1 MVKHY
6 LDSSVVLAWLLEGKN
21 LLQELEG
28 EESAASSRIMWVEVS
43 RVIHRALQTDRLDPV
58 AATEARH
65 NFARF
70 AAGLHQIRLADEV
83 LARASGPYPLNIR
96 TLDAIHLASAEM
108 WLSGELNKDPSEM
121 SVWTL
126 DRQMNLC
133 AAQLGFLTPL
143 LHETGR
149 GIAP

>member
-1 MVKHY
+1 MKHY
-6 LDSSVVLAWLLEGKN
+6 LDSSAVLASLLEGRS
-21 LLQELEG
+21 LLQPIEG
-28 EESAASSRIMWVEVS
+28 EEEVASSRIMWVEIS
-43 RVIHRALQTDRLDPV
+43 RVLHRSLQSNRLDPV

-70 AAGLHQIRLADEV
+70 TSGLHQIRLTEEV
-83 LARASGPYPLNIR
+83 LTRASGPYPLNIR
-96 TLDAIHLASAEM
+96 TLDAIHLSSAEM
-108 WLSGELNKDPSEM
+108 WLNAGLNKDPSEM

-143 LHETGR
+143 LQET
-149 GIAP
+149 P